1 MRVWFIQFATDSY
14 AVTEKLHFLP
24 LAYQLMRYL
33 ICRAYATSKVY
44 RELKLRSAI
53 LQDKQLKV
61 LPKEQIISTVHGV
74 WNLSSDQVMSL
85 GFILNPNA
93 SLAIEIKVLKLG

>member
-1 MRVWFIQFATDSY
+1 MR
-14 AVTEKLHFLP
+14 H
-24 LAYQLMRYL
+24 L

-74 WNLSSDQVMSL
+74 WNLSSDQVISL
-85 GFILNPNA
+85 GFNPN
-93 SLAIEIKVLKLG
+93 STLAFEIKVLKFEVMLGI

>member
-1 MRVWFIQFATDSY
+1 
-14 AVTEKLHFLP
+14 
-24 LAYQLMRYL
+24 MRYL
-33 ICRAYATSKVY
+33 IYRAYATSKVY

-74 WNLSSDQVMSL
+74 WNLSSDQVISL
-85 GFILNPNA
+85 GFNPNA
-93 SLAIEIKVLKLG
+93 ALAVEIKVL

>member
-1 MRVWFIQFATDSY
+1 MR
-14 AVTEKLHFLP
+14 H
-24 LAYQLMRYL
+24 L

-74 WNLSSDQVMSL
+74 WNLSSDQVISL
-85 GFILNPNA
+85 GFNPNA
-93 SLAIEIKVLKLG
+93 ALAVEIKVLKFEVRLDL

>member
-1 MRVWFIQFATDSY
+1 MLLLKNI
-14 AVTEKLHFLP
+14 HFLP
-24 LAYQLMRYL
+24 LVNPLMLHL

-74 WNLSSDQVMSL
+74 WNLSSDQVISYL
-85 GFILNPNA
+85 GFIPNA
-93 SLAIEIKVLKLG
+93 ALAVEIKVLKLG